1 MLYLST
7 SAAIKSNELCKIGCR
22 NSLSRNTQ
30 GAGASFTDFSKPIKR
45 RQLVR
50 FDKPRVICFFGIE
63 KICRKP
69 VRNPVLP
76 DFQPD
81 SVPVLDGRSE
91 QGIFPARLRTGY
103 NYSPVRLVD

>member
-50 FDKPRVICFFGIE
+50 FDKPRVICFGSTP
-63 KICRKP
+63 K
-69 VRNPVLP
+69 
-76 DFQPD
+76 
-81 SVPVLDGRSE
+81 
-91 QGIFPARLRTGY
+91 
-103 NYSPVRLVD
+103 LVDKGFL